1 MIRFRTFVFSLLLG
15 VAPIL
20 LQSPACAIVNIEQAI
35 IGHPQE
41 GRHSKLDLLAS
52 GASGNTD
59 KSTVQSN
66 LLTTL
71 QHGAHTEFLQMQY
84 AYGQSRGQTDTD
96 RAFMHLRHRTTLSDD
111 WGVEEFFQ
119 VGRDTFARLTLRR
132 LLGGGLRRILF
143 EEPGVM
149 AGYLGAGAFYEQE
162 ILSAKFG
169 TTDPVDT
176 SLWRANSYLVLQR
189 QFNEQVRFNN
199 TLYYQPALA
208 NTANYRI
215 LEQASML
222 VKLGQ
227 SLDLK
232 LTLDISYDSLPP
244 QTVERRDMLYSTGL
258 EFSF

>member
-1 MIRFRTFVFSLLLG
+1 MVRINIFYLALILG
-15 VAPIL
+15 ISFAS
-20 LQSPACAIVNIEQAI
+20 LQSSAYAIVNVEQAI

-41 GRHSKLDLLAS
+41 GNNSKLELLAS

-59 KSTVQSN
+59 KSMVQSN
-66 LLTTL
+66 LLSTW

-96 RAFMHLRHRTTLSDD
+96 RAFMHVRHRQEISDV
-111 WGVEEFFQ
+111 WGVEEFLQ
-119 VGRDTFARLTLRR
+119 VGRDTFARLTMRR
-132 LLGGGLRRILF
+132 LVGGGVRRVLF
-143 EEPGVM
+143 EEPDVS
-149 AGYLGAGAFYEQE
+149 AGYLGVGGFYEQE

-169 TTDPVDT
+169 TTDPIDT

-189 QFNEQVRFNN
+189 QFNEQVRFYN
-199 TLYYQPALA
+199 TFYYQPALA
-208 NTANYRI
+208 NASDYRI

-227 SLDLK
+227 RLDLK

-244 QTVERRDMLYSTGL
+244 QTVEQRDMRYSTGL